1 MYSAHDVDYAMLK
14 PKGCTYLG
22 SATHACASPKLVPGM
37 LYCEDHYAVM
47 YQKGTAYRK
56 RTKDLRRAEALR
68 QFVSDFNAAVEELE
82 LEGFDCWG
90 EGDLAVEELA

>member
-14 PKGCTYLG
+14 PKGCSYLG
-22 SATHACASPKLVPGM
+22 GAAHACASPRLVPGT
-37 LYCEDHYAVM
+37 LYCELHYGIM

-82 LEGFDCWG
+82 ADGFDCYG
-90 EGDLAVEELA
+90 HTEVVDELR

>member
-14 PKGCTYLG
+14 PKGCSYLG
-22 SATHACASPKLVPGM
+22 GAAHACGSHTLVPGT
-37 LYCEDHYAVM
+37 LYCELHYAVM

-68 QFVSDFNAAVEELE
+68 QLVSDFNTAVEALE
-82 LEGFDCWG
+82 AEGFDCYG
-90 EGDLAVEELA
+90 EGDLVVEELA